1 MVDSYVN
8 AIILAA
14 GKGTRINSKV
24 PKQFIKVKNKNI
36 VAYTID
42 AFEKHSLID
51 EIVLVTSK
59 EYVSYTQNMVIANRF
74 NKIIHVIE
82 GGETRQESVRNGLNS
97 TSFDRNDNILIHDGD
112 RPLVSEEIIGR
123 SIKELYSHQAVVAA
137 IRSDEALEGV
147 HNLGRKCAIKGV
159 SYDIQTPQSFK
170 YKLIKDAHNK
180 YKDESV
186 SDDAS
191 LIEKEGLEIT
201 YISGSPLNFKI
212 TTDQDLKY
220 FKEFL
225 EKN

>member
-1 MVDSYVN
+1 MNIALIVF
-8 AIILAA
+8 A

-74 NKIIHVIE
+74 NKVIHVIE

-97 TSFDRNDNILIHDGD
+97 TSFDKNDNILIHDGD
-112 RPLVSEEIIGR
+112 RPLVSEEIISR

-137 IRSDEALEGV
+137 IRSDEALKGV
-147 HNLGRKCAIKGV
+147 HNLGRKCVIEGV

-170 YKLIKDAHNK
+170 YKLIKNAHNK

-191 LIEKEGLEIT
+191 LILKFRGLPEI
-201 YISGSPLNFKI
+201 
-212 TTDQDLKY
+212 
-220 FKEFL
+220 
-225 EKN
+225 